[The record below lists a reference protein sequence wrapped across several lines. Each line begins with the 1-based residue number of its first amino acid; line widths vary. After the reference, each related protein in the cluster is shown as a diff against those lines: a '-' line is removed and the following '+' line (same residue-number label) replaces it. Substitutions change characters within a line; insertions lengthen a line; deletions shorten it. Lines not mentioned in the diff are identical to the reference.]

1 MTMRTASLVIMS
13 AAAGAL
19 FTMLFVPRVDARI
32 ASHEPKNG
40 SLIEHDS
47 LVKASQPGPH
57 RGTGTTTGYSFFAK
71 TADLKMVFRKRAL
84 HPGASI
90 GHHQQREDEIYYV
103 LGGRGELTL
112 DGDSYD
118 VGPGTAILTR
128 TGSTHSIRQV
138 GTEDLVL
145 LIAYE
150 RMPAPPRARRDS
162 AAP

>member
-1 MTMRTASLVIMS
+1 MTMRPFSLAIMS
-13 AAAGAL
+13 AATGAAL
-19 FTMLFVPRVDARI
+19 TMLLVPRVDARI
-32 ASHEPKNG
+32 PLLEPKNG
-40 SLIEHDS
+40 SVIEHDS
-47 LVKASQPGPH
+47 LVRASQPGPH

-112 DGDSYD
+112 DGGTYD

-128 TGSTHSIRQV
+128 TGSSHSIRQV
-138 GTEDLVL
+138 GNEDLVL

-150 RMPAPPRARRDS
+150 KMPRPTARRDS
-162 AAP
+162 TAP

>member
-1 MTMRTASLVIMS
+1 MILRAFSLTVVS
-13 AAAGAL
+13 AAVGATL
-19 FTMLFVPRVDARI
+19 TILLVPRVDARN
-32 ASHEPKNG
+32 APVEPNNG
-40 SLIEHDS
+40 SVIEHDS

-57 RGTGTTTGYSFFAK
+57 RGTGMTTGYSFFAK

-90 GHHQQREDEIYYV
+90 GQHRQREDEIYYV

-112 DGDSYD
+112 DGDRYD

-138 GTEDLVL
+138 GSEDLVL

-150 RMPAPPRARRDS
+150 RMPAPARTPRDS
-162 AAP
+162 SAP